1 MMNQAQESI
10 VDILRDFMVA
20 HGLLRD
26 LFESHRVGDLRFS
39 DVTRLVGDREASVLY
54 RLKERCHVLFRG
66 AQSETAAPVGREALF
81 DLAVGELFHEAMKLR
96 ENLYQLEVYAPKV
109 SALRGASTD
118 AGDDAL
124 FREFA
129 KIQDTAVGRLDEAL
143 EETGSLLEQ
152 TRRQLKALLLERRED
167 GLIARC
173 LVEHAA
179 LAAEVFSMD
188 IADLFAEIYGDTVV
202 GYSTAAH
209 SYLRSAFYAEAL
221 DALQQAQQAQ
231 RAQRASGGREDFHGL
246 ICYAEGMRAFLGRSY
261 PRSVEQLSAWVDA
274 GPGEEEK
281 AYAGFARAA
290 VSRMDNLI
298 DAGEDEGVIDDA
310 KKLVE
315 RLAALAD

>member
-1 MMNQAQESI
+1 MMNRENESI

-20 HGLLRD
+20 HGLLHD
-26 LFESHRVGDLRFS
+26 LFESHSAGDLRFA

-66 AQSETAAPVGREALF
+66 AQSDTAAPVGREALF

-152 TRRQLKALLLERRED
+152 TRRQLKALLMEHRED

-179 LAAEVFSMD
+179 LAAQVFSMD
-188 IADLFAEIYGDTVV
+188 IGDLFAEIYGDTVA

-221 DALQQAQQAQ
+221 GALQQAQQA
-231 RAQRASGGREDFHGL
+231 SGGCEDFYGL

-261 PRSVEQLSAWVDA
+261 PRSVEKLSAWVDA
-274 GPGEEEK
+274 GPGEQEK

-290 VSRMDNLI
+290 LSRMGNLI

-315 RLAALAD
+315 RLAMLTD

>member
-1 MMNQAQESI
+1 MMNRENESI

-26 LFESHRVGDLRFS
+26 LFESHSAGDLRFA

-66 AQSETAAPVGREALF
+66 AQSDTAAPVGREALF

-152 TRRQLKALLLERRED
+152 TRRQLKALLMEHRED

-188 IADLFAEIYGDTVV
+188 IGDLFVEIYGDTVV

-221 DALQQAQQAQ
+221 DALQQAQQA
-231 RAQRASGGREDFHGL
+231 SGGCEDFYGL

-261 PRSVEQLSAWVDA
+261 PRSVEKLSAWVDA

-290 VSRMDNLI
+290 LSRMGNLI

-315 RLAALAD
+315 RLATLTD